1 MLPVY
6 LDTKAR
12 LILTVQL
19 GSTLLMSYSTLD
31 FLLASIAAFVV
42 SIPLKSLLDFL
53 VKYWKE
59 QKCLGNGKRGLSMSH
74 FNELHAKLVDCI
86 FFQKIAKH
94 L

>member
-19 GSTLLMSYSTLD
+19 GSTLCMSYSTLD

-59 QKCLGNGKRGLSMSH
+59 
-74 FNELHAKLVDCI
+74 
-86 FFQKIAKH
+86 
-94 L
+94 